1 MTNGSE
7 AVAAAVGMAVPASA
21 ETKGRRRKRRPASVA
36 GAACIALAL
45 AGVLAGVFDGQPA
58 TAVTTAHPVAHP
70 VVVPSPEAVLPGDL
84 SVMTYNVKGLPWPL
98 ASGRPEALAS
108 IADRL
113 SALRREGRQPHVV
126 VLQEAFTS
134 EAKAIGRLAGYPY
147 VVEGPYSR
155 PAPSLAQAFWREW
168 HLGEASAAQVD
179 SGLVLLSDLPIRKVE
194 RTAFPAEDCAG
205 YDCLAAK
212 GVLIADLALP
222 NGSTVRVA
230 TTHLN
235 CRKASG
241 TSIARSDAA
250 FGRQAAF
257 LGAMLARL
265 RADGVPTVLA
275 GDFNQG
281 QRADR
286 ISMLHGALDTVPG
299 AERKD
304 ALSRRFDADPLGMA
318 RLAGAE
324 WIRKKARDMQFVFDS
339 SAARLEPMRVDVPF
353 GTEPDGSMLSDHM
366 GYTVHYAL
374 RNRI

>member
-1 MTNGSE
+1 M
-7 AVAAAVGMAVPASA
+7 
-21 ETKGRRRKRRPASVA
+21 A
-36 GAACIALAL
+36 GAACIAVAL

-58 TAVTTAHPVAHP
+58 TAVTTAHPA
-70 VVVPSPEAVLPGDL
+70 VPFAVRSSPQAVLPGDL

-108 IADRL
+108 IAERL

-155 PAPSLAQAFWREW
+155 PAPSLAQSFWREW
-168 HLGEASAAQVD
+168 HLGEASPAQVD
-179 SGLVLLSDLPIRKVE
+179 SGLVLLSDLPIRKVQ
-194 RTAFPAEDCAG
+194 RAAFPAEDCAG

-257 LGAMLARL
+257 IGAMLARL

-324 WIRKKARDMQFVFDS
+324 WIRQKARDMQFVFDGA
-339 SAARLEPMRVDVPF
+339 AARLEPMRVDVPF

-374 RNRI
+374 RNRT